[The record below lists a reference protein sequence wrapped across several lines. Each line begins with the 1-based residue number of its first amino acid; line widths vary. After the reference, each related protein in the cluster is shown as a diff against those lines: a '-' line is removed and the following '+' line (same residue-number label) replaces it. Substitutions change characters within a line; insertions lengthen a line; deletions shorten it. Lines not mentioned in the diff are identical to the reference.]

1 MGFDIFCAV
10 CGGPACAF
18 ITICDKS
25 RRAALREK
33 REEDPDFSEKDLDR
47 KEFRGYDPEI
57 VSPEDVEWT
66 YQAQVLGFNPK
77 ATGLDKMYIT
87 QPANYEDYGCMS
99 DVESDDPNFPEDSD
113 EFQCYRVYDAT
124 QTPCY
129 PIHEPCFKLLTQVL
143 CGTDNADHLDK
154 DSLYH
159 IISSLTDWG
168 LPALDY
174 GEPSQRYDQCWWSN
188 PGEEMMVAYP
198 LSNPPFTLLLR
209 NTVSTDDFALPS
221 PLTTAAA
228 ATSASLSSR
237 VRNDPFTLLP
247 YDITHQIALLLP
259 AESLLALARASYPV
273 HAAIRDGRAN
283 PGFWRQALRRCM
295 PWFTELHTLM
305 RHGTVDEESTDY
317 KGLFLWLDMS
327 TRPRRGLAGPFMGVA
342 NRRRVWGVCEQYDA
356 LYQPRVKAKEKE
368 RERVYGVEAEE
379 IWKGVVNVGLPV
391 VTWPPPGERDVVRT
405 ASTQWVCRWDE
416 VDAGAFLEVFW
427 DKVGT
432 LAGLAL
438 VLGGKKKVIGGDV
451 FVEGG
456 EKRLFG
462 AEGAVVNGARKV
474 FKKDT
479 VEIERGAWIE
489 GLVLHLPDVFYTE
502 KTETSIKGITIR
514 MSNGKESSLGDSN
527 RKHCQ
532 RLLQIAPDHALVGIT
547 GQISGDHRITRL
559 GLFQHAH
566 FDVLSIDTYNELD
579 SPLLHTPLWTTS
591 PAPLDCDIHNPSHPI
606 WSPENITGAV
616 DLRALPSTDRIRHRY
631 QIQDPYHEDIVPTHP
646 FIWAAT
652 ERERR
657 NLVSITAWL
666 YEGKHICCV
675 RAEYRQGSGIAPRTA
690 GPPAVVRMMED
701 EEGSVE
707 RMPGVDQAEANGVL
721 MRGKSKREDM
731 GWWKEWVAQM
741 QEVRLHVDGMG
752 GEEVVGVDVVHHEDI
767 QAVRIRT
774 NSSQAYWG
782 ETRPIMHYWNF
793 ENREADAGDKI
804 AGMALAFTFGRPQA
818 EEIAHRF
825 NDVSGM
831 VLRENP
837 KLSWLATLV
846 VKE

>member
-77 ATGLDKMYIT
+77 ATGVD
-87 QPANYEDYGCMS
+87 N
-99 DVESDDPNFPEDSD
+99 
-113 EFQCYRVYDAT
+113 YRVYDAT

-159 IISSLTDWG
+159 ITSSLIEWG

-188 PGEEMMVAYP
+188 PGEEMMVTYP
-198 LSNPPFTLLLR
+198 LSNTSFTLLLR

-237 VRNDPFTLLP
+237 VRDDPFTLLP

-259 AESLLALARASYPV
+259 AESVLALARASYPV

-317 KGLFLWLDMS
+317 KGLFLWLEMS

-368 RERVYGVEAEE
+368 REMVCGVEAEA

-391 VTWPPPGERDVVRT
+391 VAWPPPGERDVVRT
-405 ASTQWVCRWDE
+405 ASVQWIYAWEE
-416 VDAGAFLEVFW
+416 V
-427 DKVGT
+427 
-432 LAGLAL
+432 
-438 VLGGKKKVIGGDV
+438 
-451 FVEGG
+451 
-456 EKRLFG
+456 
-462 AEGAVVNGARKV
+462 
-474 FKKDT
+474 
-479 VEIERGAWIE
+479 
-489 GLVLHLPDVFYTE
+489 
-502 KTETSIKGITIR
+502 R
-514 MSNGKESSLGDSN
+514 MDNGKEHSLGNPN
-527 RKHCQ
+527 RKHCR
-532 RLLQIAPDHALVGIT
+532 RLLQSNIDHIIVGIT

-559 GLFQHAH
+559 GLLQHPH
-566 FDVLSIDTYNELD
+566 FSRVSIDTDNELTT
-579 SPLLHTPLWTTS
+579 PLLHAPLWTTTS
-591 PAPLDCDIHNPSHPI
+591 PASLDCDLHNPSHPI
-606 WSPENITGAV
+606 WSPDNATGPAQ
-616 DLRALPSTDRIRHRY
+616 LRALPSTDRTRNRY
-631 QIQDPYHEDIVPTHP
+631 QIQNPYHEDIVPTHP
-646 FIWAAT
+646 FIWGAT

-666 YEGKHICCV
+666 YEGKHVCCV

-701 EEGSVE
+701 KEGGVE

-721 MRGKSKREDM
+721 MRGKGAREDM
-731 GWWKEWVAQM
+731 WWWKEWVAQM

-752 GEEVVGVDVVHHEDI
+752 GEEVVGVDVVHDEAI

-782 ETRPIMHYWNF
+782 ETPIKDYWRF

-804 AGMALAFTFGRPQA
+804 AGVALAFTFGQPQA